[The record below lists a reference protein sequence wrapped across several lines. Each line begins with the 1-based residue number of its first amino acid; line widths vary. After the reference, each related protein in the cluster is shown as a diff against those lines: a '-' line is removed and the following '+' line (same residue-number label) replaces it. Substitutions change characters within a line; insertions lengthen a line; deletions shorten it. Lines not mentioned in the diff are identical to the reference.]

1 MSNETL
7 RAVEHDYSVPDK
19 SNLRDPH
26 FEAEDLHGTYNYLK
40 RNVMNAK
47 LFFRSA

>member
-7 RAVEHDYSVPDK
+7 RAVEHDYSVLDK
-19 SNLRDPH
+19 SNPRDPY
-26 FEAEDLHGTYNYLK
+26 FEAEDLHSTYQYLK
-40 RNVMNAK
+40 HNVMNAK